1 MKGLHPLRSHE
12 DEPAWG
18 HLVRAELVGGAWS
31 YRDLILKGA
40 SDLAILSYLAGCDGT
55 SVKEYASAHGEILM
69 LRSMGKAGTLR
80 GTERG
85 RPLTPGGRGV
95 RSDIPPR
102 ACRQCVNEDVAEH
115 GYSWYRLKQNLPGL
129 ATCYLHGQQL
139 FIAGTAAERQQFDAS
154 LGQLEIRAENPEEF
168 AYIDDFVRRYE
179 MALSMLV
186 QRRHSISS
194 WRLLVNVVA
203 SRLANLG
210 LDKESEAIFFLVSE
224 QSNRDWLA
232 QTFIQEGQRGLV
244 LRESLAEVLTKPTFS
259 HHLSLA
265 VASVFEDLVELSLAI
280 SSLGLGRRVKPF
292 LRAANC
298 RLRH

>member
-31 YRDLILKGA
+31 YRDLRLRGARDLEILR
-40 SDLAILSYLAGCDGT
+40 YLAGCDGT

-69 LRSMGKAGTLR
+69 LRAMGKAGTLR
-80 GTERG
+80 GTHRG
-85 RPLTPGGRGV
+85 RPLTPGGRGA

-129 ATCYLHGQQL
+129 ATCHLHGQQL
-139 FIAGTAAERQQFDAS
+139 FIAGTATERRQFDAR
-154 LGQLEIRAENPEEF
+154 LGQLETRAGSPEEF
-168 AYIDDFVRRYE
+168 AYVDDFVRRYE
-179 MALSMLV
+179 MALLMFV
-186 QRRHSISS
+186 QRRHSITS
-194 WRLLVNVVA
+194 WRMLVNVVE
-203 SRLANLG
+203 SRLKNIG
-210 LDKESEAIFFLVSE
+210 LDKESEAIFYLVSE
-224 QSNRDWLA
+224 QSNKDWLA
-232 QTFIQEGQRGLV
+232 QNFIQERKRGLA
-244 LRESLAEVLTKPTFS
+244 LRESLAEVLIKPTFT

-280 SSLGLGRRVKPF
+280 SSLRLGKRDKPF